1 MPDYPTLA
9 AVDLGSGGFGS
20 DITWGK
26 PMLVCTERIFARA
39 QRGSHA

>member
-9 AVDLGSGGFGS
+9 AVDLGSVSFGS
-20 DITWGK
+20 DITWDE
-26 PMLVCTERIFARA
+26 PMLVCTERIFART